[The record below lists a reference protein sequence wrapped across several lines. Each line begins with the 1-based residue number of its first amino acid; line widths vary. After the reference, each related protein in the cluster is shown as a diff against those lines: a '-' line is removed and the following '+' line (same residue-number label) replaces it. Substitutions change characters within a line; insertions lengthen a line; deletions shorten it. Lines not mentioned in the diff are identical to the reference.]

1 MLYAELTLEVA
12 ECQYNQFVA
21 IRGSPSFADW
31 VGYSVS
37 LAPATAP
44 HNQPTIAA
52 LPVAAGVTPED
63 TAREAPRLGRRN
75 DMNNDEATEL
85 QLEDEPVELDELML
99 EWEGGFWLEWRAG
112 VADDLT
118 EFLAKQEQEWLD
130 ERWMSD
136 QTRGDLREFMD
147 KRLRECLTEQVEFVD
162 GKLLVC
168 REEQD
173 EEDPDWPLRA

>member
-1 MLYAELTLEVA
+1 
-12 ECQYNQFVA
+12 
-21 IRGSPSFADW
+21 
-31 VGYSVS
+31 
-37 LAPATAP
+37 
-44 HNQPTIAA
+44 
-52 LPVAAGVTPED
+52 
-63 TAREAPRLGRRN
+63 
-75 DMNNDEATEL
+75 MNNDEATEL

-112 VADDLT
+112 VADDLA

-136 QTRGDLREFMD
+136 QTRGDLRELMD

-162 GKLLVC
+162 GKLLVY

-173 EEDPDWPLRA
+173 EEHPDWPVRA